1 MANNGRKKNV
11 NPALFVRE
19 YKLVFKAVISK
30 LGKIMDDVCSHEQ
43 TGFLQLINYVANQSV
58 NLVCCTQC
66 TVIDK

>member
-43 TGFLQLINYVANQSV
+43 TGFLQLINFVPINLSTWYAVQS
-58 NLVCCTQC
+58 
-66 TVIDK
+66 